1 LSAALVAAR
10 GCLPATL
17 HENGTDSF
25 RTRGVPGYDVE
36 EFLHGLWLV
45 MAELMHQRSIVHVG
59 PERRDDVG
67 IADLGEFMALSRETP
82 DVVPLGFPFLLLA
95 TLQIPGITRPHVC
108 ALEVSGKDLLEI
120 LTAIDQ
126 VPGQVFKPGF
136 GHVVLVNGEELD
148 GEKVVAHSARPA
160 RKAVVP

>member
-1 LSAALVAAR
+1 
-10 GCLPATL
+10 
-17 HENGTDSF
+17 
-25 RTRGVPGYDVE
+25 VPGYDVE

-45 MAELMHQRSIVHVG
+45 MAELMHQRSIVHAG